1 MLRGEYTFKVG
12 AVTVELLITADRHGS
27 RTVNTNDVV
36 PVVIEYTIP
45 LIVTEFTCIV

>member
-1 MLRGEYTFKVG
+1 MLRAEYTSKVE
-12 AVTVELLITADRHGS
+12 AVTVELLIIADRQGS

-45 LIVTEFTCIV
+45 LIVTEFTRIV